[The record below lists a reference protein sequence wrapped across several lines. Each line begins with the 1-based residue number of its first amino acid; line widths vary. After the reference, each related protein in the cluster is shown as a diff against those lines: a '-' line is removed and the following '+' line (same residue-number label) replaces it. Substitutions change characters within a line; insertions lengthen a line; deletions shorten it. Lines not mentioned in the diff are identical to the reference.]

1 MLQWFSVS
9 KIFTFNPVPLRK
21 KIVQSTLDL
30 IKNIDIKSYRKGELS
45 PLQLR
50 TLVFIK
56 DKGCVKSSDL
66 AKQFNVTPA
75 TITAQIDKLVNN
87 GWLERC
93 DDGNDRRVI
102 NITLTPKA
110 KKEVDTM
117 VEKTVERYEWVF
129 RSLTKEEQQTFLDLV
144 IKINQSAHKTENF

>member
-1 MLQWFSVS
+1 
-9 KIFTFNPVPLRK
+9 VPLRK
-21 KIVQSTLDL
+21 QIVQNTLDF
-30 IKNIDIKSYRKGELS
+30 IKNIDIKSFKKGELS

-75 TITAQIDKLVNN
+75 TITAQIDKLVNS

-110 KKEVDTM
+110 KKDVDIM
-117 VEKTVERYEWVF
+117 VEKTVERYEWIF
-129 RSLTKEEQQTFLDLV
+129 KSLTKEEQKTFLDLV
-144 IKINQSAHKTENF
+144 IKINQNAHKTENF

>member
-1 MLQWFSVS
+1 MPLQ
-9 KIFTFNPVPLRK
+9 KQIIQN
-21 KIVQSTLDL
+21 TLDF
-30 IKNIDIKSYRKGELS
+30 IKNIELRTYKKGELS

-50 TLVFIK
+50 TLVFIR

-75 TITAQIDKLVNN
+75 TITAQIDKLVAN

-102 NITLTPKA
+102 NITLTK
-110 KKEVDTM
+110 KSQKEVDTL
-117 VEKTVERYEWVF
+117 VDQTIKRYDWVF
-129 RSLTKEEQQTFLDLV
+129 NSLTKDEQQTFLNLV
-144 IKINQSAHKTENF
+144 IKINQNARKSEQY

>member
-1 MLQWFSVS
+1 MPLQ
-9 KIFTFNPVPLRK
+9 KQ
-21 KIVQSTLDL
+21 IVQNTLDF
-30 IKNIDIKSYRKGELS
+30 IKNIDLRSYKKGELS

-50 TLVFIK
+50 TLVYIK

-75 TITAQIDKLVNN
+75 TITAQIDKLVNS

-102 NITLTPKA
+102 NIVLTPKA
-110 KKEVDTM
+110 EKEVDTM
-117 VEKTVERYEWVF
+117 VEKTVQRYEWVF
-129 RSLTKEEQQTFLDLV
+129 KSLTKEEQKTFLDLV
-144 IKINQSAHKTENF
+144 IKINQNAHKTEI

>member
-1 MLQWFSVS
+1 M
-9 KIFTFNPVPLRK
+9 IVPLEK
-21 KIVQSTLDL
+21 QIIQNTLDF
-30 IKNIDIKSYRKGELS
+30 IKNIELRSYKKGELS

-56 DKGCVKSSDL
+56 DKGCVKSSEL

-75 TITAQIDKLVNN
+75 TITAQIDKLVSN

-102 NITLTPKA
+102 NITLTKMA
-110 KKEVDTM
+110 DKEVDAL
-117 VEKTVERYEWVF
+117 VDKTVKKYDWVF
-129 RSLTKEEQQTFLDLV
+129 KSLTKEEQKQFLNLV
-144 IKINQSAHKTENF
+144 IKINQNAHRSEEY

>member
-1 MLQWFSVS
+1 MSLQ
-9 KIFTFNPVPLRK
+9 KQL
-21 KIVQSTLDL
+21 VQCTLDF
-30 IKNIDIKSYRKGELS
+30 IKNIELKSHKKGELS

-75 TITAQIDKLVNN
+75 TITAQIDKLVNS
-87 GWLERC
+87 GWLDRC

-102 NITLTPKA
+102 NITLTSKA
-110 KKEVDTM
+110 KREVDALMT
-117 VEKTVERYEWVF
+117 KTIERYDWVF
-129 RSLTKEEQQTFLDLV
+129 KSLTKQEQQQFLSLV
-144 IKINQSAHKTENF
+144 IKINQNARKADLKEV

>member
-1 MLQWFSVS
+1 
-9 KIFTFNPVPLRK
+9 VPLEK
-21 KIVQSTLDL
+21 QIIQNTLDF
-30 IKNIDIKSYRKGELS
+30 IKNIELRSYKKGELS

-56 DKGCVKSSDL
+56 DKGCVKSSEL

-75 TITAQIDKLVNN
+75 TITAQIDKLVSN

-102 NITLTPKA
+102 NITLTKMA
-110 KKEVDTM
+110 DKEVDAL
-117 VEKTVERYEWVF
+117 VDKTVKKYDWVF
-129 RSLTKEEQQTFLDLV
+129 KSLTKEEQKQFLNLV
-144 IKINQSAHKTENF
+144 IKINQNAHRSEEY

>member
-1 MLQWFSVS
+1 
-9 KIFTFNPVPLRK
+9 VPLQK
-21 KIVQSTLDL
+21 QLVQCTLDF
-30 IKNIDIKSYRKGELS
+30 IKNIELKSHKKGELS

-75 TITAQIDKLVNN
+75 TITAQIDKLVNS
-87 GWLERC
+87 GWLDRC

-102 NITLTPKA
+102 NITLTSKA
-110 KKEVDTM
+110 KREVDALMT
-117 VEKTVERYEWVF
+117 KTIERYDWVF
-129 RSLTKEEQQTFLDLV
+129 KSLTKQEQEQFLNLV
-144 IKINQSAHKTENF
+144 IKINQNARKADLKEA

>member
-1 MLQWFSVS
+1 
-9 KIFTFNPVPLRK
+9 VPLQK
-21 KIVQSTLDL
+21 QIIQNTLDL
-30 IKNIDIKSYRKGELS
+30 IKNIELRSYKKGELS

-102 NITLTPKA
+102 NITLTEKSN
-110 KKEVDTM
+110 KEVDKL
-117 VEKTVERYEWVF
+117 VDQTVKRYDWVF
-129 RSLTKEEQQTFLDLV
+129 KSLTKEEQKTFLNLV
-144 IKINQSAHKTENF
+144 IKINQNAHKSEL

>member
-1 MLQWFSVS
+1 
-9 KIFTFNPVPLRK
+9 VPLQRQL
-21 KIVQSTLDL
+21 IQNTLDF
-30 IKNIDIKSYRKGELS
+30 IKNIELKSHKKGELS

-75 TITAQIDKLVNN
+75 TITAQIDKLVNS

-110 KKEVDTM
+110 QKEVDTL
-117 VEKTVERYEWVF
+117 VTKTIEKYDWVF
-129 RSLTKEEQQTFLDLV
+129 KSLTKQEQEQFLNLV
-144 IKINQSAHKTENF
+144 IKINQNARKADLKEV

>member
-1 MLQWFSVS
+1 MPLQ
-9 KIFTFNPVPLRK
+9 KQL
-21 KIVQSTLDL
+21 VQCTLDF
-30 IKNIDIKSYRKGELS
+30 IKNIELKSHKKGELS

-75 TITAQIDKLVNN
+75 TITAQIDKLVNS
-87 GWLERC
+87 GWLDRC

-102 NITLTPKA
+102 NITLTSKA
-110 KKEVDTM
+110 KREVDALMT
-117 VEKTVERYEWVF
+117 KTIERYDWVF
-129 RSLTKEEQQTFLDLV
+129 KSLTKQEQQQFLSLV
-144 IKINQSAHKTENF
+144 IKINQNARKADLKEV

>member
-1 MLQWFSVS
+1 M
-9 KIFTFNPVPLRK
+9 PLEK
-21 KIVQSTLDL
+21 QIIQNTLDF
-30 IKNIDIKSYRKGELS
+30 IKNIELRSYKKGELS

-56 DKGCVKSSDL
+56 DKGCVKSSEL

-75 TITAQIDKLVNN
+75 TITAQIDKLVSN

-102 NITLTPKA
+102 NITLTKMA
-110 KKEVDTM
+110 DKEVDAL
-117 VEKTVERYEWVF
+117 VDKTVKKYDWVF
-129 RSLTKEEQQTFLDLV
+129 KSLTKEEQKQFLNLV
-144 IKINQSAHKTENF
+144 IKINQNAHRSEEY

>member
-1 MLQWFSVS
+1 MPLQ
-9 KIFTFNPVPLRK
+9 KQIIQN
-21 KIVQSTLDL
+21 TLDF
-30 IKNIDIKSYRKGELS
+30 IKNIELRTYKKGELS

-50 TLVFIK
+50 TLVFIR

-75 TITAQIDKLVNN
+75 TITAQIDKLVAN

-102 NITLTPKA
+102 NITLTK
-110 KKEVDTM
+110 KSQKEVDTL
-117 VEKTVERYEWVF
+117 VDQTIKRYDWVF
-129 RSLTKEEQQTFLDLV
+129 NSLTKEEQQIFLNLV
-144 IKINQSAHKTENF
+144 IKINQNARKSEQY

>member
-1 MLQWFSVS
+1 MPLQ
-9 KIFTFNPVPLRK
+9 KQIIQN
-21 KIVQSTLDL
+21 TLDF
-30 IKNIDIKSYRKGELS
+30 IKNIELRTYKKGELS

-50 TLVFIK
+50 TLVFIR

-75 TITAQIDKLVNN
+75 TITAQIDKLVAN

-102 NITLTPKA
+102 NITLTK
-110 KKEVDTM
+110 KSQKEVDTL
-117 VEKTVERYEWVF
+117 VDQTIKRYDWVF
-129 RSLTKEEQQTFLDLV
+129 NSLTKEEQQIFLNLV
-144 IKINQSAHKTENF
+144 IKINQNARKSEQF

>member
-1 MLQWFSVS
+1 M
-9 KIFTFNPVPLRK
+9 PLEK
-21 KIVQSTLDL
+21 QIIQNTLDF
-30 IKNIDIKSYRKGELS
+30 IKNIELRSYKKGELS

-75 TITAQIDKLVNN
+75 TITAQIDKLVSN

-102 NITLTPKA
+102 NITLTKMA
-110 KKEVDTM
+110 DKEVDAL
-117 VEKTVERYEWVF
+117 VDKTVKRYDWVF
-129 RSLTKEEQQTFLDLV
+129 KSLTKEEQKQFLNLV
-144 IKINQSAHKTENF
+144 IKINQNAHRSEEY